1 MAKVTTFAQLQAL
14 ATRTKTE
21 LDAVRSAIPT
31 KVSDLTNNTGFIT
44 KAVNDLTNYYT
55 KTNTYTKTEIDSK
68 ISVIPK
74 FSIEVVSSLPTSD
87 ISETTIY
94 LLTSGEET
102 QNLYT
107 EYIYVDVAWE
117 KLGTQTVDLSNY
129 VQKEAGKGLSTNDY
143 TTAEKNKLAGIQ
155 TGATKVEASS
165 TNGRIKINGSDTT
178 VYTLPSDVLQGSVAT
193 DTEVTTMLNTVFGG
207 SN

>member
-1 MAKVTTFAQLQAL
+1 MAKVTTFSQLQAL

-31 KVSDLTNNTGFIT
+31 KVSDLTNDTGFIT
-44 KAVNDLTNYYT
+44 KAINDLTNYYT
-55 KTNTYTKTEIDSK
+55 KNETYTKTEIDSK

-74 FSIEVVSSLPTSD
+74 FSIEVVETLPTSD

-107 EYIYVDVAWE
+107 EYIYVDGGWE
-117 KLGTQTVDLSNY
+117 KLGTQTVDLSGY
-129 VQKEAGKGLSTNDY
+129 VQKETGKGLSTNDY
-143 TTAEKNKLAGIQ
+143 TTSEKNKLSGIQ
-155 TGATKVEASS
+155 AGATKVEAS
-165 TNGRIKINGSDTT
+165 TVNGKIKINGTDTT

-193 DTEVTTMLNTVFGG
+193 DTEVTSMLNTVFGTT
-207 SN
+207 

>member
-21 LDAVRSAIPT
+21 LDAVKSAVPT
-31 KVSDLTNNTGFIT
+31 KVSNLTNDTGFIT

-55 KTNTYTKTEIDSK
+55 KNDTYTKTEIDSK

-94 LLTSGEET
+94 LLTSGDET

-107 EYIYVDVAWE
+107 EYIYVDPAWE
-117 KLGTQTVDLSNY
+117 KLGTQTVDLSGY
-129 VQKEAGKGLSTNDY
+129 VQKEAGKGLSSNDY

-165 TNGRIKINGSDTT
+165 TNGHIKINGTDTT

-193 DTEVTTMLNTVFGG
+193 DMEVTTMLNTVFGG